1 MTNAQRIVEGLEDE
15 VGRLRDERATL
26 FAEVERLRGVVQAAR
41 TRAEGI
47 RAALNVGQLG
57 AAALGVF
64 GLLDDLAALEGKE

>member
-1 MTNAQRIVEGLEDE
+1 M
-15 VGRLRDERATL
+15 
-26 FAEVERLRGVVQAAR
+26 QAAR